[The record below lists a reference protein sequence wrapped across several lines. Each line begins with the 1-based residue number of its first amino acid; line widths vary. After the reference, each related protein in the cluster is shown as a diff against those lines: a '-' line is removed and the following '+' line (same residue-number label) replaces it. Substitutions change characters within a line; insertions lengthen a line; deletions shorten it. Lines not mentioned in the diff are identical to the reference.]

1 MSAFNV
7 STYLRMGADGR
18 LINILSIFLHPVPFS
33 EELLDE
39 VIVPWLSR
47 GGPYDRVHISGLPLA
62 VEAARAIFSRESAVR
77 IRLKRMLQD
86 VDQHVTFITWSADQA
101 ALSAETLQA
110 AGPGEANVA
119 ELERRFSLFN
129 MFSNN
134 GGLVT
139 AARGTHFTKPS
150 GTHSSQFLRAAN
162 VLEGRATSHQL
173 VFWLFPLLRNR
184 TINRLIVDTSGIAP
198 VAYALAYERLR
209 WGAAATLPMIESHAS
224 YGGLD
229 ALTVPDPEHTVF
241 LISASTSGSL
251 ASKLI
256 EKGAKP
262 ENIFTLFFLGVD
274 TPGSILCH
282 LSADAPNNFAGIAT
296 IDNSTASECGHCRGH
311 SYAIPI
317 VGDQFRT
324 EPAKV
329 EEIGVALGDFDE
341 ASRAV
346 LDRLASVGLFKA
358 FRSVGTRQFELY
370 LDVENML
377 EGTALDA
384 SAQERVDDIRSRLAR
399 LVRRGTTVHLRRIV
413 PTAYPGAAAIANDAR
428 IAIPASLRD
437 GVLITPAGDLSSAG
451 VEREAATLVISGCM
465 DDTYELMGISRD
477 LRTVHPGGSITYVSP
492 IFRASSDAE
501 RRRVESNLTFGDQ
514 GPKTFALL
522 SVVAI
527 DLPPCEPD
535 HSWQRE
541 YARLQELRYWC
552 DLTGYE
558 VPTLIAERIE
568 LLRLAP
574 GVGLMN
580 DLFWSPPG
588 AAPLRLAADFTLIPT
603 YDGRRAISQADT
615 FAIIASLLHKY
626 RQGVTKQPKLVYKT
640 YERTVISPE
649 SFQRFSDGVI
659 QAAFLRAA
667 REGEI
672 AYGNCD
678 EIVSERML
686 AFLSGEVTAAGQ
698 GGGPALMEYLVA
710 LLVGRLTLHPKHV
723 VVFLNKVID
732 ARIAEHFTVV
742 AQFLVAGLSEN
753 GSEVGDP

>member
-1 MSAFNV
+1 MSAFNI
-7 STYLRMGADGR
+7 STYLRKGVDGR

-62 VEAARAIFSRESAVR
+62 IAAARAIFSSESAVR
-77 IRLKRMLQD
+77 IRLKKMLQNI
-86 VDQHVTFITWSADQA
+86 DQHVTFITWSADQS
-101 ALSAETLQA
+101 ALLIETLQGA
-110 AGPGEANVA
+110 RPGEVSVA
-119 ELERRFSLFN
+119 ELEQRFSLFN

-139 AARGTHFTKPS
+139 AGRGTHFTKPS

-173 VFWLFPLLRNR
+173 VFWLFPLLRDR
-184 TINRLIVDTSGIAP
+184 TINRLIIDTSGIAP

-209 WGAAATLPMIESHAS
+209 WGTATALPMIESHAS

-229 ALTVPDPEHTVF
+229 TLTVPDPEHTVF

-256 EKGAKP
+256 ERGAKQ

-282 LSADAPNNFAGIAT
+282 LNADAPNNFTGIAT
-296 IDNSTASECGHCRGH
+296 IDNSTAKECLHCRSH
-311 SYAIPI
+311 SYPIPI

-329 EEIGVALGDFDE
+329 EEIEVALNDFDE

-346 LDRLASVGLFKA
+346 LDRLASIGLFKA

-370 LDVENML
+370 LDIENML
-377 EGTALDA
+377 GNAAGEA
-384 SAQERVDDIRSRLAR
+384 SAQERIDDIRTKLAR
-399 LVRRGTTVHLRRIV
+399 LVRRGTTVHLQRIV
-413 PTAYPGAAAIANDAR
+413 PTSYPGTAAIANEAY
-428 IAIPASLRD
+428 AAVPAPLCA
-437 GVLITPAGDLSSAG
+437 GILVTPSSELSFAG
-451 VEREAATLVISGCM
+451 VKREAATLVLSGCM

-492 IFRASSDAE
+492 IFRASNDVE

-514 GPKTFALL
+514 GPKTFSLL
-522 SVVAI
+522 SVVSI
-527 DLPPCEPD
+527 DLPPCSPD

-541 YARLQELRYWC
+541 YVRLQELRYWC
-552 DLTGYE
+552 DMEDYE
-558 VPTLIAERIE
+558 VPALITERIE

-574 GVGLMN
+574 GVGLVN

-588 AAPLRLAADFTLIPT
+588 GEWMRLAADFTLIPT
-603 YDGRRAISQADT
+603 YDGRRVISQADT

-626 RQGVTKQPKLVYKT
+626 RQGITKKPKLVYKT

-678 EIVSERML
+678 EIVSERMF

-710 LLVGRLTLHPKHV
+710 LLVGRLTLHRKHV
-723 VVFLNKVID
+723 VAFLGEVIN
-732 ARIAEHFTVV
+732 ARIAEHLTVV
-742 AQFLVAGLSEN
+742 AQFLVAGLNASGPGGAE
-753 GSEVGDP
+753 